1 MIKNIIKDP
10 FNNINKL
17 SVKDLEKLI
26 TMAAD
31 SYYNKDKPIVSDAI
45 YDLMIEFLQK
55 KSPKSSVLKNIGAS
69 VKNKKNKVKL
79 PYHLGSMDKIK
90 PGTTKLTNWI
100 KKYKGPYYLSDKL
113 DGISGLLVIEDNKSK
128 KYKLYTRGTATEG
141 MDISNLTK
149 YLKLPKIEKI
159 ISMIKKGGNTNLLA
173 IRGEIIISKNKFKKH
188 ITNKKNIRNTVS
200 GIVNSITIDP
210 ILAQFVEFVAYEI
223 VDPFDKF
230 SDMMDNLKKLKFN
243 VVNYIK
249 KNNIN
254 ETNLSEYL
262 IERRKKSKYDIDG
275 IIVTNNQ
282 IHNRNTNGNPKY
294 AFAYKD
300 VLEDQIKE
308 AVVKDIDWKVSKDG
322 RIVPTLIL
330 KPIEIG
336 GVTIQRVTAHN
347 AKVVYSNNINIGT
360 VILLVRSGDVI
371 PYIKKIIKKSKTPLM
386 PSIKW
391 SWGDNK
397 IDIYC
402 CKGNKDI
409 ILRNIQYFFKTIN
422 AKGLGPKVIEKL
434 YNNGFD
440 TVEKIISIK
449 KKDINIEGF
458 KEKSIDNMIMNIKKA
473 LTDIPLPILM
483 SASNKFGAGMG
494 VKRLTLILDN
504 YPDILNT
511 KNNIVNLIKNI
522 DGFEEKTARIFADN
536 INLFKKFYKKI
547 KNKVTL
553 AKNNK
558 KKSNKLKEL
567 KFVFSGFRD
576 KELEK
581 KIINNGGIV
590 NNTISSN
597 TNYLIVKDINSSSS
611 KVSKAKDLGIKI
623 ITIKDFF
630 KML

>member
-1 MIKNIIKDP
+1 M
-10 FNNINKL
+10 
-17 SVKDLEKLI
+17 
-26 TMAAD
+26 
-31 SYYNKDKPIVSDAI
+31 
-45 YDLMIEFLQK
+45 
-55 KSPKSSVLKNIGAS
+55 
-69 VKNKKNKVKL
+69 
-79 PYHLGSMDKIK
+79 
-90 PGTTKLTNWI
+90 
-100 KKYKGPYYLSDKL
+100 
-113 DGISGLLVIEDNKSK
+113 
-128 KYKLYTRGTATEG
+128 
-141 MDISNLTK
+141 
-149 YLKLPKIEKI
+149 
-159 ISMIKKGGNTNLLA
+159 
-173 IRGEIIISKNKFKKH
+173 
-188 ITNKKNIRNTVS
+188 
-200 GIVNSITIDP
+200 
-210 ILAQFVEFVAYEI
+210 
-223 VDPFDKF
+223 
-230 SDMMDNLKKLKFN
+230 
-243 VVNYIK
+243 
-249 KNNIN
+249 
-254 ETNLSEYL
+254 
-262 IERRKKSKYDIDG
+262 
-275 IIVTNNQ
+275 
-282 IHNRNTNGNPKY
+282 
-294 AFAYKD
+294 
-300 VLEDQIKE
+300 EDQVKE
-308 AVVKDIDWKVSKDG
+308 AVVKNIDWKVSKDG

-449 KKDINIEGF
+449 KDDIDIEGF
-458 KEKSIDNMIMNIKKA
+458 KEKSIDNMIKNIKKA
-473 LTDIPLPILM
+473 LTCISLPVLM

-504 YPDILNT
+504 YPNILNN
-511 KNNIVNLIKNI
+511 KNNIVNLIKKI
-522 DGFEEKTARIFADN
+522 DGFEEKTAKIFADN

-558 KKSNKLKEL
+558 KKSNKLKGL

-581 KIINNGGIV
+581 K
-590 NNTISSN
+590 
-597 TNYLIVKDINSSSS
+597 
-611 KVSKAKDLGIKI
+611 
-623 ITIKDFF
+623 
-630 KML
+630 